1 MPPQIGSRP
10 VLVLP
15 VLGVEH
21 AARGASLVRLALGDT
36 PFSFS
41 AGQAVKLGLHG
52 QSLRK
57 PYSIANA
64 PEDAV
69 RDSALEFLIG
79 LEEQE
84 RFGEHLGALGAG
96 ELIDVDGPFGRFVLP
111 GGAWT
116 RFVFVAGGTGVAPLR
131 AMWRHLVATRPAVD
145 LAILYSGRTSADFAF
160 HGELAQLAR
169 DHRASITMTAT
180 REPVGSD
187 WTGERGRLE
196 PRHLG
201 VLLGSGTVFL
211 VCGPPAFVGHVTALA
226 DQLGIAPERMI
237 KEEW

>member
-1 MPPQIGSRP
+1 MPPETGSRP

-21 AARGASLVRLALGDT
+21 AARGASLVRLALGNT
-36 PFSFS
+36 PFSFA

-52 QSLRK
+52 QLLRK

-64 PEDAV
+64 PADVV
-69 RDSALEFLIG
+69 RDGALEFLIG

-84 RFGEHLGALGAG
+84 RFGEHLNALGAG
-96 ELIDVDGPFGRFVLP
+96 ELIDVEGPFGRFVLP

-116 RFVFVAGGTGVAPLR
+116 RVVFVAGGTGVAPLR

-145 LAILYSGRTSADFAF
+145 LAILYSARTSADFAF
-160 HGELAQLAR
+160 RGELAQLAR
-169 DHRASITMTAT
+169 ERRASVTMTTT

-187 WTGERGRLE
+187 WRGDRGRIE
-196 PRHLG
+196 AHHLG
-201 VLLGSGTVFL
+201 AQLTPGTVFL
-211 VCGPPAFVGHVTALA
+211 VCGPPTFVGHVTAVA
-226 DQLGIAPERMI
+226 DALRIEPERLV